1 MGATAA
7 LGVGGR
13 REGSRDR
20 AQHGGARRPEQ
31 GFRGEE
37 DGGGARARGRRT
49 GAGVTA
55 EELGGGDGGGGAK
68 FRQPFGVE
76 FEGAKDLEN
85 LGEQRHIYSHG
96 LTMAG
101 NISRPPR

>member
-1 MGATAA
+1 MVDQGQRGRGA
-7 LGVGGR
+7 
-13 REGSRDR
+13 
-20 AQHGGARRPEQ
+20 GGAWGR
-31 GFRGEE
+31 GASNGEE

-55 EELGGGDGGGGAK
+55 EELSGGDGGGGAK
-68 FRQPFGVE
+68 FWQPFGVE

>member
-1 MGATAA
+1 M
-7 LGVGGR
+7 
-13 REGSRDR
+13 
-20 AQHGGARRPEQ
+20 
-31 GFRGEE
+31 
-37 DGGGARARGRRT
+37 
-49 GAGVTA
+49 GAGVTV

-96 LTMAG
+96 LTAAG
-101 NISRPPR
+101 NISRPPW